1 MEGIFYFLVCVFF
14 VNSCICVVIVGRDNW
29 LKLYEDIFLL
39 EKEYEEDGEY
49 NLEYDYEVFL
59 GGMKDEYD
67 DLFLEEVIKW
77 LRVLVKKVDFDKDG
91 FVIEEE
97 LIKWVRDVFNKCLL
111 EGVQEDLSLKD
122 MDLDGKVIWDEYVK
136 VIYGLEEMGDDV
148 DEELKKLLKM
158 DKR

>member
-111 EGVQEDLSLKD
+111 EGV
-122 MDLDGKVIWDEYVK
+122 
-136 VIYGLEEMGDDV
+136 
-148 DEELKKLLKM
+148 
-158 DKR
+158 